1 MKKGFFFGLLFS
13 LIFLVF
19 TGASHAQIIIDISES
34 NVDIMDYDKIKI
46 RQIVID
52 GLTGKY
58 WADLQW
64 DPYQVKFVPI
74 NYGPEIYEVKTFT
87 EGLANPSG
95 LDIHPINHSLYVKSG
110 TTGRVWSIPINP
122 DGTAGTISVV
132 TEAFVPDM
140 DIVFDAAGNLYGLES
155 NSDYMYRLGTAG
167 DVSKMEFRS
176 IHGLHTGITIET
188 PCLPS
193 NSLFFSY
200 CDRDPYNEIGSIDI
214 NQFSPGGY
222 IYYDDGPDTCG
233 DFRFLFYRQS
243 VGGIA
248 GTYGDSLVNI
258 NPSDGSC
265 TTMLSGF
272 VQPNGIAEDD
282 TGNIYVADSGA
293 GTITKITRFGQSEV
307 IASSLKSPIGLVYDS
322 QTRLLFVSENEI
334 GRISVITIP

>member
-1 MKKGFFFGLLFS
+1 MKTKSFFWGLLFS

-19 TGASHAQIIIDISES
+19 TSASHAQIIIDISKS
-34 NVDIMDYDKIKI
+34 NVDIMGYDKIRI
-46 RQIVID
+46 HQIVID
-52 GLTGKY
+52 GLTEKY

-74 NYGPEIYEVKTFT
+74 DCGPEIYEVKTFA

-95 LDIHPINHSLYVKSG
+95 LDIHPENHSLYVKSG

-155 NSDYMYRLGTAG
+155 NSQYIYRLGTAG
-167 DVSKMEFRS
+167 EVSKMKV
-176 IHGLHTGITIET
+176 GVQKLHTGITVET
-188 PCLPS
+188 PGLPS
-193 NSLFFSY
+193 NKLFFSY
-200 CDRDPYNEIGSIDI
+200 WARLNYIDIGSIDI
-214 NQFSPGGY
+214 NQFIPGGSTS
-222 IYYDDGPDTCG
+222 DVDAHHTCG
-233 DFRFLFYRQS
+233 VFRFLFYRQS

-282 TGNIYVADSGA
+282 VGNIYVADTGT
-293 GTITKITRFGQSEV
+293 GTIIKITPLAQSEV
-307 IASSLKSPIGLVYDS
+307 IASSLRSPIGLVYDS
-322 QTRLLFVSENEI
+322 QTKLLFVSENEI